1 MSDGTSSLA
10 GETPQDAVLR
20 GFLAVVALVLV
31 VGSHLVW
38 SSPEYRQQ
46 HLFLA
51 GLLALMGFRGILWPL
66 LRKAGPR
73 GVLTAAGLL
82 VAHAASWLGG
92 VWNGA
97 SPLAATGAAAQGLIG
112 AVGLAVFVAILLEK
126 PFRRYA
132 KWVGFS
138 VLALIVVGSF
148 VGYLISIE
156 RYIELG
162 GFGVFYSQLRMALIW
177 PTRMLTA
184 AFGQIAWDNTN
195 YAAYYFALAFA
206 LILES
211 LAVGGNHRP
220 WIRWAWCVALVAGVY
235 LTASRSG
242 GMMGFL
248 ALALV
253 LPGRPIRFLLTTLV
267 VVGLGIGVGHGVLC
281 FKEREISQ
289 QPANHGMRVET
300 AEQHTSAYVARAS
313 AGRSTVYRHVWDE
326 VADSRLCGRGLAAT
340 GKDVLFLNHEHS
352 SYVATFRGGG
362 LVALAGHALA
372 LAAAGWGA
380 LRLWRRSSLRWP
392 AVLLVVAAGGL
403 LFDRSSVIALTGNYE
418 FISHWVAVWV
428 AVLLVS
434 KESGVAD

>member
-1 MSDGTSSLA
+1 M
-10 GETPQDAVLR
+10 
-20 GFLAVVALVLV
+20 
-31 VGSHLVW
+31 
-38 SSPEYRQQ
+38 
-46 HLFLA
+46 
-51 GLLALMGFRGILWPL
+51 
-66 LRKAGPR
+66 
-73 GVLTAAGLL
+73 
-82 VAHAASWLGG
+82 
-92 VWNGA
+92 
-97 SPLAATGAAAQGLIG
+97 
-112 AVGLAVFVAILLEK
+112 
-126 PFRRYA
+126 
-132 KWVGFS
+132 
-138 VLALIVVGSF
+138 LALIVVGSF

-253 LPGRPIRFLLTTLV
+253 LPGRPLRFLLMSLV
-267 VVGLGIGVGHGVLC
+267 VVGLGIAIGHGVLR
-281 FKEREISQ
+281 FKESGISR
-289 QPANHGMRVET
+289 QPVVPGKRIET
-300 AEQHTSAYVARAS
+300 ADDHTSDYVKRAS
-313 AGRSTVYRHVWDE
+313 AGRTKAYRYLWDNM
-326 VADSRLCGRGLAAT
+326 AGSRVCGRGLAVT

-362 LVALAGHALA
+362 LVALAGLAPMRLAMECGRMIAGPYGYLVSRVLHKKAIYKNYVGLDACMANLMRPGLYGSYHHITVPAREGGPRKTYDVTGSLCENNDKFAVDREIADPAL
-372 LAAAGWGA
+372 GD
-380 LRLWRRSSLRWP
+380 
-392 AVLLVVAAGGL
+392 LLVLHDTGAHGHAMGFNYNGKLRSAEVLWQGGTQYRL
-403 LFDRSSVIALTGNYE
+403 IRRAETL
-418 FISHWVAVWV
+418 
-428 AVLLVS
+428 
-434 KESGVAD
+434 ADHFATLDFPGLKA